1 MNGSLLR
8 DAFAHHVW
16 ATITLIDAC
25 ADEGGSYEKCVS
37 EAKVCGADGAMPC
50 CPQACV
56 KDFDRAM
63 AAKLSQAQAYRDIFS
78 PESPCAKK

>member
-1 MNGSLLR
+1 M
-8 DAFAHHVW
+8 
-16 ATITLIDAC
+16 
-25 ADEGGSYEKCVS
+25 
-37 EAKVCGADGAMPC
+37 AKVCGADGAMPC